1 MDASAL
7 LLCLRSH
14 LDDDGIEYLDT
25 PRRLMKGM
33 TAEVWTFALRDVPAP
48 WSGPLVIRL
57 LPKWTR
63 PEQPRLEAAVQD
75 AVADCGFPAPKVLL
89 VDDRGAALGDMF
101 VVTQLCPGRPA
112 LGGSDAARFAAAL
125 PKLVTRWPAT
135 IASVALRLH
144 GCGPDTVSAHAESRG
159 IDPSLLSVQRHLTY
173 IAKWLASSQSGGRP
187 ASKWLFDHQPPAP
200 RRPSIIHGDLWPA
213 NVLMRGRELTGVVDW
228 ERAVIGDPALE
239 VGFAKVGFSL
249 LPAPARIPPP
259 IREGVAAAGISIAN
273 RIESSYN
280 QVTVLEPDVV
290 RYYEALRCA
299 LELAIVIDRRA
310 HLGPDATVGGWEHG
324 TRALSNHFKRITG
337 IEVRL

>member
-7 LLCLRSH
+7 LVCLRSY
-14 LDDDGIEYLDT
+14 LGDEGVEYLDN
-25 PRRLMKGM
+25 PRRLMAGM
-33 TAEVWTFALRDVPAP
+33 TAEVWTFALRDVPKP

-63 PEQPRLEAAVQD
+63 PELPRLEAAVQD
-75 AVADCGFPAPKVLL
+75 ALADCGFPAPKVLL
-89 VDDRGAALGDMF
+89 VDDRGAALGKMF
-101 VVTQLCPGRPA
+101 VVTQLCPGRPV
-112 LGGSDAARFAAAL
+112 LRGNDAARFAGAL

-135 IASVALRLH
+135 ITSVALRLH
-144 GCGPDTVSAHAESRG
+144 GCNTDTVSAHAEFRG
-159 IDPSLLSVQRHLTY
+159 VDPALLSLQRHLTY
-173 IAKWLASSQSGGRP
+173 IAECLTSSHSGGRL
-187 ASKWLFDHQPPAP
+187 ATKWLFDHRPPVPLRA
-200 RRPSIIHGDLWPA
+200 SIIHGDLWPA

-249 LPAPARIPPP
+249 LPAPARVPPP

-280 QVTVLEPDVV
+280 QVTVLDPDVV
-290 RYYEALRCA
+290 RYYEAVRCA
-299 LELAIVIDRRA
+299 LELATVIDRRA
-310 HLGPDATVGGWEHG
+310 HLGQASAIGGWEHG
-324 TRALSNHFKRITG
+324 GRALSSHFKRITG

>member
-89 VDDRGAALGDMF
+89 VDDRSAALGDMF

-112 LGGSDAARFAAAL
+112 LGGNDAVRFAAAL

-144 GCGPDTVSAHAESRG
+144 ECGPETVSAHAESRG
-159 IDPSLLSVQRHLTY
+159 VDPSLLSAHRHLTY
-173 IAKWLASSQSGGRP
+173 IAKWLASSQNGGRP
-187 ASKWLFDHQPPAP
+187 ASKWLFDHQPPVPQRA
-200 RRPSIIHGDLWPA
+200 SIIHGDLWPA

-228 ERAVIGDPALE
+228 SARSSANQRSKSVLPKSAFRCCLRRRGFPLQSERA
-239 VGFAKVGFSL
+239 S
-249 LPAPARIPPP
+249 PPP
-259 IREGVAAAGISIAN
+259 AFPSLTESN
-273 RIESSYN
+273 RRTTKSRCSS
-280 QVTVLEPDVV
+280 PMSF
-290 RYYEALRCA
+290 AF
-299 LELAIVIDRRA
+299 
-310 HLGPDATVGGWEHG
+310 
-324 TRALSNHFKRITG
+324 TRPYGARWSW
-337 IEVRL
+337 RL